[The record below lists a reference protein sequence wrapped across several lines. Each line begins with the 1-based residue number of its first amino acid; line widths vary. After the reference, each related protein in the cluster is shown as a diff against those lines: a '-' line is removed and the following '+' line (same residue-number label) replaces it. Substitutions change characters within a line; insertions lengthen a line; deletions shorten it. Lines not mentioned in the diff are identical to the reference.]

1 MAFGNDAR
9 MIRRMFREVGSMAVL
24 SFAWKHRGS
33 VVRGVGLA
41 KRVPGLARDGRTEEL
56 KVEAKAILA
65 LDQHLGDDTAIR
77 ISGIDDGSVMLKGQ
91 PAGEHLA
98 AARAALTKV
107 PAILDVRTDDA
118 QQPTLD
124 ALLAGSAA
132 NAAANATE

>member
-1 MAFGNDAR
+1 
-9 MIRRMFREVGSMAVL
+9 MIRRMFRQFGSMAVL

-33 VVRGVGLA
+33 VVRGVDLA
-41 KRVPGLARDGRTEEL
+41 KRTPDLVRDGRTEEL

-91 PAGEHLA
+91 PAGEPLA

-107 PAILDVRTDDA
+107 PAILDVRTDDVT
-118 QQPTLD
+118 QPTLD
-124 ALLAGSAA
+124 SLLATTAA
-132 NAAANATE
+132 DGR